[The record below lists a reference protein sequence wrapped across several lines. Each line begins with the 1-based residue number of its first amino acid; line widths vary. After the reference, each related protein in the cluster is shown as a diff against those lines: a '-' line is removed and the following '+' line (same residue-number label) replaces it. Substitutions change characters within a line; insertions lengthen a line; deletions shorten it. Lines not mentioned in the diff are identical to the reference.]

1 MHLDDFYV
9 AMVQGIHRQLF
20 LERVHIPFEGLRAHL
35 MFAISVSVGAGIAG
49 KSTKS
54 LTHTLD
60 IWPN

>member
-1 MHLDDFYV
+1 MYPDDFYV
-9 AMVQGIHRQLF
+9 AMVQGDHRQLF

-35 MFAISVSVGAGIAG
+35 MFAMSVSVGAGIAG

>member
-9 AMVQGIHRQLF
+9 AMVQGDHRQLF

-35 MFAISVSVGAGIAG
+35 MFAMSVAVRADIAG

-54 LTHTLD
+54 FAHTLD